1 MSPRERLWSGGPTPE
16 DAPDPP
22 ALRPLPKLPGE
33 PVVEEEAEPRRLSPA
48 WIALISAVVGA
59 AVVFGALFAFGVGRD
74 DGPAPLPAARGKLA
88 PTAIGQ
94 IYAKASPAVVSV
106 AVREGRGQ
114 STGTG
119 FLIDRQGTVV
129 TNAHVVGSA
138 GSAEVRFGDAGRTLD
153 APILGRDASSD
164 LGVLRVAPADAG
176 ALHPLALADSS
187 RVRIGDNVVAIGNPF
202 GLDRTATAGIVS
214 GLGRHIAAP
223 NGFDIDEV
231 IQTDAP
237 INPGNSGGPL
247 LDAQARVIGVNSQ
260 IETGGSGGGNVGI
273 GFARPSNAVRD
284 VVPRLEQ
291 GKPIVRPFLGV
302 STSTVSERVAGQRG
316 LRGGEGAFVEQATG
330 GGPADKAGVRYG
342 DVITRVASRKVTT
355 PQDIADA
362 IAGRRPGDDVEVE
375 IVRSDGT
382 RESLLVRLGQRPTKS
397 P

>member
-1 MSPRERLWSGGPTPE
+1 MSPSERLWSGGPTPE

-33 PVVEEEAEPRRLSPA
+33 PVAEEEAEPRKLSPT
-48 WIALISAVVGA
+48 WIALISAFVGA

-164 LGVLRVAPADAG
+164 LAVLRVEPADAG

-214 GLGRHIAAP
+214 GLGRHITAP

-247 LDAQARVIGVNSQ
+247 IDARGRVIGVNSQ
-260 IETGGSGGGNVGI
+260 IETGGGGGNVGI
-273 GFARPSNAVRD
+273 GFAVPSNTVRD

-291 GKPIVRPFLGV
+291 GQTIRRPYLGV
-302 STSTVSERVAGQRG
+302 STTTVPESVASSRG
-316 LRGGEGAFVEQATG
+316 LAPDEGVYVDDVSG
-330 GGPADKAGVRYG
+330 GGPADRAGIRSG
-342 DVITRVASRKVTT
+342 DVVVNV
-355 PQDIADA
+355 
-362 IAGRRPGDDVEVE
+362 AGRRVAAPQDVSEAIQGREPGDQIRIEV
-375 IVRSDGT
+375 VRSDGT
-382 RESLLVRLGQRPTKS
+382 RAEVPVTLGKRPAKT

>member
-1 MSPRERLWSGGPTPE
+1 MSPSERLWSGGPTPE

-22 ALRPLPKLPGE
+22 ALRALPKLPGE
-33 PVVEEEAEPRRLSPA
+33 PVAEEEAEPRKLSPT
-48 WIALISAVVGA
+48 WIALISAAVGA
-59 AVVFGALFAFGVGRD
+59 AVVFGALFAFGVGRNNEPD
-74 DGPAPLPAARGKLA
+74 PLPAARGKLA

-94 IYAKASPAVVSV
+94 IYAKASPAVVSI

-164 LGVLRVAPADAG
+164 LAVLRVDPSDAG
-176 ALHPLALADSS
+176 ALHPLSLADSS

-214 GLGRHIAAP
+214 GLGRHITAP
-223 NGFDIDEV
+223 NGFDIDEI

-247 LDAQARVIGVNSQ
+247 LDARGRVIGVNSQ

-273 GFARPSNAVRD
+273 GFAVPSNAVRD

-291 GKPIVRPFLGV
+291 GKAIVRPYLGV
-302 STSTVSERVAGQRG
+302 QTTAITQSAAAARG
-316 LRGGEGAFVEQATG
+316 LRAGEGVLVGKVTK
-330 GGPADKAGVRYG
+330 GGPADDAGIRDG
-342 DVITRVASRKVTT
+342 DVITRVATHKVTT

-362 IAGRRPGDDVEVE
+362 IAGRRPGEDVEVE

>member
-1 MSPRERLWSGGPTPE
+1 MSQRERLWSGGPTPE

-33 PVVEEEAEPRRLSPA
+33 PVAEEEAEPRKLSPT
-48 WIALISAVVGA
+48 WIALISAFVGA

-153 APILGRDASSD
+153 APVLGRDASSD
-164 LGVLRVAPADAG
+164 LAVLRVDPSDAG
-176 ALHPLALADSS
+176 ALHPLSLADSS

-214 GLGRHIAAP
+214 GLGRHIQAP

-273 GFARPSNAVRD
+273 GFAVPSNAVRD

-291 GKPIVRPFLGV
+291 GKPIVRPYLGLSATAV
-302 STSTVSERVAGQRG
+302 PESDANSRG
-316 LRGGEGAFVEQATG
+316 LRAGEGVLVQSASS
-330 GGPADKAGVRYG
+330 GGPAGKAGINPD
-342 DVITRVASRKVTT
+342 DVITNIGGKRVGNPSDVA
-355 PQDIADA
+355 AA
-362 IAGRRPGDDVEVE
+362 IENRSPGDQVEVE
-375 IVRSDGT
+375 VVRPDGT
-382 RESLLVRLGQRPTKS
+382 RETVVVTL
-397 P
+397 

>member
-1 MSPRERLWSGGPTPE
+1 MSQRERLWSGGPAPE

-22 ALRPLPKLPGE
+22 ALRPLPRLPGD
-33 PVVEEEAEPRRLSPA
+33 PVVEEEPEPRRLSPA
-48 WIALISAVVGA
+48 WIALISAFVGA
-59 AVVFGALFAFGVGRD
+59 AVVFGALFALGVGRN
-74 DGPAPLPAARGKLA
+74 DGPDPLPAAQGKLA

-164 LGVLRVAPADAG
+164 LAVLRVDPADAG

-187 RVRIGDNVVAIGNPF
+187 RVRIGDDVVAIGNPF
-202 GLDRTATAGIVS
+202 RLDRTATAGIVS
-214 GLGRHIAAP
+214 GLGRHITAP

-247 LDAQARVIGVNSQ
+247 LDGRARVVGVNSQ
-260 IETGGSGGGNVGI
+260 IETGNTGGGNVGI
-273 GFARPSNAVRD
+273 GFAVPANTVRQIA
-284 VVPRLEQ
+284 PRLEKGQ
-291 GKPIVRPFLGV
+291 TVQHPYLGV
-302 STSTVSERVAGQRG
+302 ETTN
-316 LRGGEGAFVEQATG
+316 ATG
-330 GGPADKAGVRYG
+330 RQGALVTSAKGPAHSAGIRRGDIITTIGGKRIQGPG
-342 DVITRVASRKVTT
+342 DVASAVGGHQ
-355 PQDIADA
+355 PNEVI
-362 IAGRRPGDDVEVE
+362 GVEVE
-375 IVRSDGT
+375 HPDGS
-382 RESLLVRLGQRPTKS
+382 REELHVPLAQRPNNAG